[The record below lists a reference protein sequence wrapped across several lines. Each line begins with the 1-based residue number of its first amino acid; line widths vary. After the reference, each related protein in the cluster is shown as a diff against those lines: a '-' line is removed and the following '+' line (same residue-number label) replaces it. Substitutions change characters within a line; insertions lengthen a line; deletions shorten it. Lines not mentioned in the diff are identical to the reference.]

1 MADEIKKDILLNID
15 ANMSN
20 IDKQLKN
27 LTKKLGNM
35 KLSLD
40 MDNINAK
47 NIKLVENL
55 SKALSNLPISKEVT
69 ITPKISLGKLDKLT
83 DDGGKLVSEKKRI
96 QAMMDEKFGNVY
108 ITPNFNLKE
117 FEKQLEK
124 ATKLSINTDG
134 LSLDL
139 ALNTTKA
146 EQKLNSLMDKI
157 NKLGGTLK
165 SLPSV
170 DIAVAGKKIE
180 SPVSK
185 GKKKSKV
192 PSVVG
197 EDDLYLSAFR
207 REYGIRPRNLSQAL
221 NATVGVNTDGKKGM
235 DLQIALES
243 AVAQLMHQAQKEAYT
258 NPKSDK
264 SHILNQLGKE
274 AMSKLFKVA
283 PLYGENVLQGKSPD
297 ELSFNEM
304 FKALKDYGFKL
315 FQQDMDSNN
324 NTISARNKEKR
335 AKAIDNISSEIS
347 KLASGDT
354 DVGLH
359 YLNKDL
365 ASLNS
370 SDLSDDLKAKKSAL
384 QNLLRD
390 VKENDATAMN
400 YLHSYMQ
407 GKIAQLKSL
416 QESVFNT
423 DAEATKGLAVSKM
436 QSAYA
441 NKLSNDW
448 VTLREAKKHISDAI
462 QRDLQNND
470 LDKWVEHTAKLEAIK
485 AREKDPYDFDIK
497 KNLGN
502 VGQLD
507 KLLNARRASQDI
519 IYGADSTDDAEIK
532 YLKGLQSKATDKGT
546 KDYLQSRMESLG
558 AEIQQVKEKTAKE
571 IVQYFQDL
579 VNEARKSL
587 IQKAQTPNADVFN
600 EVSEYITANTKLAN
614 AKQDTGKLGY
624 GDSAQ
629 ALSAMSSE
637 LEQILGKGNQYSE
650 MLKREAQANTDLLQT
665 IQNNTDALK
674 QFKNQRKELARQITA
689 DVGKSDTSAMGY
701 ADSASLFQNFKDTV
715 NSEISAG
722 QASGEPVNLSKF
734 KNLSAQYADLY
745 SDSNNTAIANLYR
758 QFAQELEIGS
768 KKIANATKS
777 TLDAENDIVQAI
789 RELDN
794 AYKSGIGQDS
804 AKARLSQAMSDYES
818 AYKENKGTDMTA
830 NEKIRLLSNAGS
842 KAGIQKDTEAAEELN
857 AQIEKLRST
866 FGTTDAKIQKGLAG
880 EAEGQKK
887 VTSAVQE
894 YLNKLRQL
902 DLQMTS
908 TTDTAKLKV
917 LEEQYEKLTEQMK
930 EAGKASGEIKS
941 FRQEANILLAL
952 SFGSSSKQART
963 LALNSA
969 KKSLVNQ
976 EVLDR
981 ASSPNIDGPLGIGV
995 KGTYYIISLL
1005 GRASK
1010 GLGSAFEASSI
1021 LMKDSSKMVTNSFMS
1036 LSSKLTEVDRL
1047 LEGLGVVAGTIG
1059 VAIGTGLSAVM
1070 AWTAALKVG
1079 ISSFEFFGGILLD
1092 IGKTLLEVLKP
1103 GIELYR
1109 SETKSTYSMMAAIA
1123 SNASYK
1129 GTSLRDMQDQRE
1141 AMNIAYTG
1149 SKQLQ
1154 DRAKYDAE
1162 RGAFSYQEIIDALS
1176 GTLPMLLAKGMSVKQ
1191 AYDVNLGV
1199 ASVAK
1204 LINLNPGQVLQE
1216 VRDLAQGSITAGH
1229 SQVANAIGVTNADIK
1244 GKDGEEIWSY
1254 LMEQFEK
1261 YQSVLKEYAQTP
1273 VGAFEQMQDR
1283 FSIVAEEFVN
1293 NFAWSFK
1300 GIFDMITNWMGT
1312 WKDSA
1317 GNILTQIV
1325 DPNTGNTK
1333 DVWAKYTTDEN
1344 GNQQIESY
1352 QDNPTGAV
1360 TFNLGEELFK
1370 ILDGLDEVFLHLA
1383 ESADRVIG
1391 YVKELLGINDVVDT
1405 GTDILEVLIDVVAD
1419 NIMFILWWID
1429 VTKQL
1434 LAESEDF
1441 IVGLINTSIF
1451 IAKVVTSLA
1460 YLVVGFKNL
1469 IDMLYDVAAVI
1480 GNIIRKTVALMKGDI
1495 KGAEAIKP
1503 LDFAWDN
1510 LKQDFSELTD
1520 SLVQGAGKNIY
1531 EAFNKNFYADSFKES
1546 RGLWKEGHSSNNNHA
1561 ITDIWLRGKKF
1572 GEQAKEAFEKRK
1584 QQGVTIGNLRGTPSS
1599 ANDDK
1604 TDKQKKQAENKAYKR
1619 YIAELKSAL
1628 EAHVQALKDLS
1639 EQNEI
1644 AYKEGFKSYAEY
1656 MTDKV
1661 SYSLEEAQAKVNELN
1676 AEREAIQNRSTLE
1689 PDEKETAL
1697 YNNQKELAKANAT
1710 LTKLT
1715 RAQEEVA
1722 EYLKQS
1728 ATNMSNV
1735 SSQMNQLLAQSAD
1748 MPTMNLDG
1756 SVSVASN
1763 ISSLEDL
1770 YQANPQNYEEK
1781 MNWGLQRLMLAGY
1794 DMTNSAAIM
1803 ANLAMESTNELNPK
1817 ADNGS
1822 HKGIGQWDNDR
1833 WNNLLNFASQNQS
1846 DPYDFRTQ
1854 LEFLIREATTQGMN
1868 FFPQIARSME
1878 DAVYQFGKIYERPG
1892 DDALNKRQN
1901 QAVWTANQA
1910 VTNYRPFYKKIVAT
1924 KDGGESGTYSAIQK
1938 ALEGTNKDNGYLGKT
1953 LINGVN
1959 ACVEAVT
1966 KIGADYSPVLRKAV
1980 ENGILR
1986 TEDAP
1991 GVKGLDTFLKEN
2003 SVAILEGF
2011 DKSELQAGD
2020 IIFFD
2025 SGGEKN
2031 THVMLYQGNGKIVGN
2046 SSSGNNKAGE
2056 VIQRPLDDY
2065 LAYSGMTPSRIAK
2078 TSKTSVFGGNG
2089 VSTKTSYAMAT
2100 TKEGHEARQH
2110 AIDTEAK
2117 FVDLLAQLEALWMGS
2132 LDARIKQIKLKFEKQ
2147 RINATPEEIDVLNKL
2162 EKAEIGKM
2170 AFEATS
2176 KIIDFNMTNYL
2187 DNVKSKLAELD
2198 FSDRGNYTD
2207 ITSKQA
2213 DYTFKLTQI
2222 KDMAIQNVANSL
2234 DRLQELY
2241 GYMER
2246 QGFISEAQQIK
2257 QKIESTL
2264 ESLYKI
2270 FDSAIEKINANYD
2283 NMTKRFDNMS
2293 WTNLQREQGHKE
2305 IEAYRN
2311 QALAEQYHA
2320 EMTSLQRGYNQ
2331 LRDEIEACNKEAE
2344 RLKELGDDKGANVQL
2359 DKVKGKTVE
2368 LNVVMEKLKSTH
2380 ALEVLAKEA
2389 GHLKD
2394 VMVEANDKFKQAT
2407 EDGLLDFMTDG
2418 VNAVLDGTK
2427 TIEDAFADM
2436 AISILKTMQKFFA
2449 DKIVTGLM
2457 NQWFGNTTT
2466 QSLMSPFAYNPEAQ
2480 WQWSKNPEYVAQQND
2495 KGLAQ
2500 FNREGYYIT
2509 NLPEGGAEEAKQLYK
2524 DKQWTPE
2531 YASADTTVALTT
2543 AVQTNTQAVTELTSA
2558 LAHKATVSQDNEAKT
2573 AEAVENLNETT
2584 ANTNREISDSV
2595 VRGTQV
2601 QTQIASNSLA
2611 EAVTNTTQNNIA
2623 NQHLASID
2631 TSEQKQAID
2640 GSVSGGGGGGESISS
2655 GGGLSSSISMGIP
2668 SVGRGITGTLSNNGG
2683 GLFGGIG
2690 SMLSGWVDPIYKI
2703 LEDVIGDIADLLNS
2717 DLFARPLNMLNSV
2730 IGSAGAQLGGSIFA
2744 ISSLMNGD
2752 KKEQLLSMIFLELQL
2767 MYQPLSLIGTY
2778 IPNLMTLLSDI
2789 AAKVSANYASA
2800 NYVPAS
2806 KATNVA
2812 DKPTGHAIGG
2822 YITGPGT
2829 GTSDSIPAR
2838 LSNGEFVIR
2847 SEAVKRYGTNFLNAV
2862 NDGTFARIHT
2872 KVPRF
2877 AEGGLVKEAT
2887 NNVGNNMAQSM
2898 GGVIGQHMSN
2908 TATFNVALVRDEQ
2921 EAMASFMRSSHGQRI
2936 MLDFSKKYANV
2947 TRSF

>member
-47 NIKLVENL
+47 NIKLVEDL

-69 ITPKISLGKLDKLT
+69 ITPKISLGKFDKLT
-83 DDGGKLVSEKKRI
+83 NDGGKLVSEKKRI

-117 FEKQLEK
+117 FEKQLKK

-134 LSLDL
+134 LNLDL

-157 NKLGGTLK
+157 NKLGGALK
-165 SLPSV
+165 NLPSV

-180 SPVSK
+180 SSVDKS
-185 GKKKSKV
+185 KKKSKL
-192 PSVVG
+192 PSVAG
-197 EDDLYLSAFR
+197 EDDLYSSAFR

-221 NATVGVNTDGKKGM
+221 NATVGINTGGKKGM
-235 DLQIALES
+235 DLQIALEA
-243 AVAQLMHQAQKEAYT
+243 AVTQLMHQAQKEAYT

-324 NTISARNKEKR
+324 NTISARNKDKR
-335 AKAIDNISSEIS
+335 AKAIDNISTEIS

-354 DVGLH
+354 NVGLH

-370 SDLSDDLKAKKSAL
+370 SDLSDDLKAKRFAL
-384 QNLLRD
+384 QNLLRG

-416 QESVFNT
+416 QESVFGT
-423 DAEATKGLAVSKM
+423 DTEATKGLAVSKM
-436 QSAYA
+436 QSDYA

-689 DVGKSDTSAMGY
+689 DVGKSDTSTMGY
-701 ADSASLFQNFKDTV
+701 ADSASLFQNFKNTV

-777 TLDAENDIVQAI
+777 TLDAENEIVQAI

-880 EAEGQKK
+880 EAEGQRK

-908 TTDTAKLKV
+908 TTDTTKLEA
-917 LEEQYEKLTEQMK
+917 LTEQYEKLVEKMK

-941 FRQEANILLAL
+941 FRQEANILSAL
-952 SFGSSSKQART
+952 SFGSSSKQARI

-981 ASSPNIDGPLGIGV
+981 ASSPNTGGFAGTAFKGV
-995 KGTYYIISLL
+995 YYSISLL

-1021 LMKDSSKMVTNSFMS
+1021 LMKDSSKLVSTSFMS
-1036 LSSKLTEVDRL
+1036 LASKLPEVSAGMA
-1047 LEGLGVVAGTIG
+1047 GLGLVAGTIG
-1059 VAIGTGLSAVM
+1059 TTLGVGLTATM
-1070 AWTAALKVG
+1070 AWAAALKVG
-1079 ISSFEFFGGILLD
+1079 ISSLEFFGGILLD
-1092 IGKTLLEVLKP
+1092 IGKTLLEILKP

-1176 GTLPMLLAKGMSVKQ
+1176 GTLPMLLAKGMSVQQ

-1216 VRDLAQGSITAGH
+1216 ARDLAQGSITAGH

-1312 WKDSA
+1312 WKDSV

-1333 DVWAKYTTDEN
+1333 DVWAKYATDEN

-1360 TFNLGEELFK
+1360 TFNLGDELIK
-1370 ILDGLDEVFLHLA
+1370 ILEGLDEVFLHLA

-1429 VTKQL
+1429 VTRQL

-1441 IVGLINTSIF
+1441 IVGLINTGIF

-1510 LKQDFSELTD
+1510 LKQDFNELAN
-1520 SLVQGAGKNIY
+1520 SFVQGAGKNIY
-1531 EAFNKNFYADSFKES
+1531 EAFNKNSYANSFKES
-1546 RGLWKEGHSSNNNHA
+1546 RGLWKEGHSSNNNNA

-1572 GEQAKEAFEKRK
+1572 GEQAKEAFAKRK

-1697 YNNQKELAKANAT
+1697 YNNQKELTKANAT

-1756 SVSVASN
+1756 SVSVSSN

-1854 LEFLIREATTQGMN
+1854 LEFLIHEATTKGMN

-1910 VTNYRPFYKKIVAT
+1910 VTNYKPFYKKTVAT
-1924 KDGGESGTYSAIQK
+1924 KDGGESATYNAIQK
-1938 ALEGTNKDNGYLGKT
+1938 SLDAGYLGAQLK
-1953 LINGVN
+1953 NGAI

-1966 KIGADYSPVLRKAV
+1966 KLGAYFSKDFAEAV
-1980 ENGILR
+1980 REGIVN
-1986 TEDAP
+1986 TD
-1991 GVKGLDTFLKEN
+1991 
-2003 SVAILEGF
+2003 ILENYFRDKGIEVIDGF
-2011 DKSELQAGD
+2011 SKSMLKAGD
-2020 IIFFD
+2020 TIFFD
-2025 SGGEKN
+2025 SANKKN
-2031 THVMLYQGNGKIVGN
+2031 AHVMLYQGNGMLVGN
-2046 SSSGNNKAGE
+2046 SSSGNNGKGK
-2056 VIQRPLDDY
+2056 VVQVSLDDY
-2065 LAYSGMTPSRIAK
+2065 LAYSGMTPSKIGK
-2078 TSKTSVFGGNG
+2078 SSNTSIFGGNG

-2117 FVDLLAQLEALWMGS
+2117 FVDSLAQLEALWMGS

-2162 EKAEIGKM
+2162 EKAEIGKV

-2187 DNVKSKLAELD
+2187 DNVKSQLSKLD

-2222 KDMAIQNVANSL
+2222 KNMAIQNVANSL

-2257 QKIESTL
+2257 QKIEATL
-2264 ESLYKI
+2264 ESLYKV

-2311 QALAEQYHA
+2311 QALAEQYHT
-2320 EMTSLQRGYNQ
+2320 EMTSLQNGYNQ

-2344 RLKELGDDKGANVQL
+2344 RLKELGDDKGAQVQL

-2368 LNVVMEKLKSTH
+2368 LNAVMEKLKSTH
-2380 ALEVLAKEA
+2380 ALEVLAEEA

-2394 VMVEANDKFKQAT
+2394 VMEEANDKFKQAT

-2466 QSLMSPFAYNPEAQ
+2466 QTLMSPFVYNPEAQ

-2500 FNREGYYIT
+2500 FNHEGYYIT

-2531 YASADTTVALTT
+2531 YASADTTVALTN

-2558 LAHKATVSQDNEAKT
+2558 LAHRATVSQDNEAKT

-2595 VRGTQV
+2595 VRGTQL

-2611 EAVTNTTQNNIA
+2611 EAITNTTQNNIA

-2631 TSEQKQAID
+2631 ASEQKQAID
-2640 GSVSGGGGGGESISS
+2640 SSVGGGGGGESISS

-2690 SMLSGWVDPIYKI
+2690 SFLSDLVDPIYDI
-2703 LEDVIGDIADLLNS
+2703 LEDVIGDVADLLNS
-2717 DLFARPLNMLNSV
+2717 DLFARPLNMLNSI

-2744 ISSLMNGD
+2744 ISSLMDGD
-2752 KKEQLLSMIFLELQL
+2752 RKEQLLSMIFLELQL
-2767 MYQPLSLIGTY
+2767 MYQTLSLIGTY
-2778 IPNLMTLLSDI
+2778 VASLTTSVADI
-2789 AAKVSANYASA
+2789 AAKSSSSYATASA
-2800 NYVPAS
+2800 TTINVTEQPA
-2806 KATNVA
+2806 
-2812 DKPTGHAIGG
+2812 GHATGG

>member
-47 NIKLVENL
+47 NIKLVEDL

-69 ITPKISLGKLDKLT
+69 ITPKISLGKFDKLT
-83 DDGGKLVSEKKRI
+83 NDGGKLVSEKKRI

-117 FEKQLEK
+117 FEKQLKK

-134 LSLDL
+134 LNLDL

-157 NKLGGTLK
+157 NKLGGALK
-165 SLPSV
+165 NLPSV

-180 SPVSK
+180 SSAGK
-185 GKKKSKV
+185 SKKKSKV
-192 PSVVG
+192 PSVAG
-197 EDDLYLSAFR
+197 EDDLYSSAFR

-221 NATVGVNTDGKKGM
+221 NATVGIDTGGKKGM
-235 DLQIALES
+235 DLQIALEA
-243 AVAQLMHQAQKEAYT
+243 AVTQLMHQAQKEAYT

-324 NTISARNKEKR
+324 NTISARNKDKR
-335 AKAIDNISSEIS
+335 AKAIDNISTEIS

-354 DVGLH
+354 NVGLH

-370 SDLSDDLKAKKSAL
+370 SDLSDDLKAKRLAL
-384 QNLLRD
+384 QNLLRG

-416 QESVFNT
+416 QESVFGT
-423 DAEATKGLAVSKM
+423 DTEATKGLAVSKM

-532 YLKGLQSKATDKGT
+532 YLKELQSKATDKGT

-587 IQKAQTPNADVFN
+587 IQKAQTPNADVSN
-600 EVSEYITANTKLAN
+600 EVSDYITANTKLAN

-701 ADSASLFQNFKDTV
+701 ADSASLFQNFKDTIS
-715 NSEISAG
+715 SEISAG

-777 TLDAENDIVQAI
+777 TLDAENEIVQAI

-908 TTDTAKLKV
+908 TTDTAKLKA

-941 FRQEANILLAL
+941 FRQEANILSAL
-952 SFGSSSKQART
+952 SFGSSSKQARI

-981 ASSPNIDGPLGIGV
+981 ASSPNTDGYAGTAFKGV
-995 KGTYYIISLL
+995 YYSISLL

-1021 LMKDSSKMVTNSFMS
+1021 LMKDSSKLVGTSFMS
-1036 LSSKLTEVDRL
+1036 LSSKLPEVSAGMA
-1047 LEGLGVVAGTIG
+1047 GLGFVAGTIG
-1059 VAIGTGLSAVM
+1059 TTLGVGLTATM
-1070 AWTAALKVG
+1070 AWVAALKVG
-1079 ISSFEFFGGILLD
+1079 ISSLEFFGGILLD
-1092 IGKTLLEVLKP
+1092 IGKTLLEILKP

-1176 GTLPMLLAKGMSVKQ
+1176 GTLPMLLAKGMSVQQ

-1216 VRDLAQGSITAGH
+1216 ARDLAQGSITAGH

-1312 WKDSA
+1312 WKDSV

-1360 TFNLGEELFK
+1360 TFNLGDELIK
-1370 ILDGLDEVFLHLA
+1370 ILEGLDEVFLHLA

-1429 VTKQL
+1429 VTRQL

-1441 IVGLINTSIF
+1441 IVGLINTGIF

-1469 IDMLYDVAAVI
+1469 IDILYDVAAVI
-1480 GNIIRKTVALMKGDI
+1480 GNIIRKTAALMKGDI

-1510 LKQDFSELTD
+1510 LKQDFNELAN
-1520 SLVQGAGKNIY
+1520 SFVQGAGKNIY
-1531 EAFNKNFYADSFKES
+1531 EAFDKNSYANSFKES
-1546 RGLWKEGHSSNNNHA
+1546 RGLWKEGHSSNNNNA

-1572 GEQAKEAFEKRK
+1572 GEQAKEAFAKRK
-1584 QQGVTIGNLRGTPSS
+1584 QQGVTIGNLKGTPSS

-1604 TDKQKKQAENKAYKR
+1604 TDKQKKQAENKAYRR

-1892 DDALNKRQN
+1892 DDVLNERQN

-1910 VTNYRPFYKKIVAT
+1910 VTNYKPFYKKTVAT
-1924 KDGGESGTYSAIQK
+1924 KDGGESGIYNAIQK
-1938 ALEGTNKDNGYLGKT
+1938 ALDAGYLGAQLK
-1953 LINGVN
+1953 NGAV

-1966 KIGADYSPVLRKAV
+1966 KLGAYFSNDFAEAV
-1980 ENGILR
+1980 REGIVN
-1986 TEDAP
+1986 TD
-1991 GVKGLDTFLKEN
+1991 
-2003 SVAILEGF
+2003 ILENHFRDKGIEVIDGF
-2011 DKSELQAGD
+2011 SKSMLKAGD
-2020 IIFFD
+2020 TIFFD
-2025 SGGEKN
+2025 SAKEKN
-2031 THVMLYQGNGKIVGN
+2031 AHVMLYQGNGMLVGN
-2046 SSSGNNKAGE
+2046 SSSGNNHAGK
-2056 VIQRPLDDY
+2056 VVQVSLDDY
-2065 LAYSGMTPSRIAK
+2065 LAYSGMTPSKIGK
-2078 TSKTSVFGGNG
+2078 SSTTSVFGGNG

-2110 AIDTEAK
+2110 AIDMEAK
-2117 FVDLLAQLEALWMGS
+2117 FVDSLAQLEALWMGS

-2162 EKAEIGKM
+2162 EKAEIGKV

-2222 KDMAIQNVANSL
+2222 KNMAIQNVANSL

-2257 QKIESTL
+2257 QKIEATL

-2311 QALAEQYHA
+2311 QALAEQYHT
-2320 EMTSLQRGYNQ
+2320 EMISLQNGYNQ

-2344 RLKELGDDKGANVQL
+2344 RLKELGDDKGAQVQL

-2368 LNVVMEKLKSTH
+2368 LNAVMEKLKSTH
-2380 ALEVLAKEA
+2380 ALEVLAEEA

-2394 VMVEANDKFKQAT
+2394 VMEEANDKFKQAT

-2449 DKIVTGLM
+2449 EKIVTGLM

-2466 QSLMSPFAYNPEAQ
+2466 QSLMIPFAYNPEAQ
-2480 WQWSKNPEYVAQQND
+2480 WQWSKNPDYVAQQND
-2495 KGLAQ
+2495 KELAQ

-2531 YASADTTVALTT
+2531 YANADLGVRDITATTVNLT
-2543 AVQTNTQAVTELTSA
+2543 AQTVNGAEPQAVSSPTTDVSNANINVGTATTTVGSETSTVGSQNTTVGTQT
-2558 LAHKATVSQDNEAKT
+2558 ATVGTST
-2573 AEAVENLNETT
+2573 TTVGTETST
-2584 ANTNREISDSV
+2584 V
-2595 VRGTQV
+2595 GTQQSTVGTQQV
-2601 QTQIASNSLA
+2601 QAGNVL
-2611 EAVTNTTQNNIA
+2611 
-2623 NQHLASID
+2623 L
-2631 TSEQKQAID
+2631 D
-2640 GSVSGGGGGGESISS
+2640 G
-2655 GGGLSSSISMGIP
+2655 
-2668 SVGRGITGTLSNNGG
+2668 
-2683 GLFGGIG
+2683 
-2690 SMLSGWVDPIYKI
+2690 
-2703 LEDVIGDIADLLNS
+2703 
-2717 DLFARPLNMLNSV
+2717 
-2730 IGSAGAQLGGSIFA
+2730 
-2744 ISSLMNGD
+2744 
-2752 KKEQLLSMIFLELQL
+2752 
-2767 MYQPLSLIGTY
+2767 
-2778 IPNLMTLLSDI
+2778 
-2789 AAKVSANYASA
+2789 
-2800 NYVPAS
+2800 
-2806 KATNVA
+2806 ATVM
-2812 DKPTGHAIGG
+2812 GHATGG

-2862 NDGTFARIHT
+2862 NDGTFARIYT

-2921 EAMASFMRSSHGQRI
+2921 EAMASFMRSSRGQRI

>member
-1 MADEIKKDILLNID
+1 
-15 ANMSN
+15 MSN

-47 NIKLVENL
+47 NIKLVEDL

-69 ITPKISLGKLDKLT
+69 ITPKISLGKFDKLT
-83 DDGGKLVSEKKRI
+83 NDGGKLVSEKKRI

-117 FEKQLEK
+117 FEKQLKK

-134 LSLDL
+134 LNLDL

-157 NKLGGTLK
+157 NKLGGALK
-165 SLPSV
+165 NLPSV

-180 SPVSK
+180 SSVDKS
-185 GKKKSKV
+185 KKKSKL
-192 PSVVG
+192 PSVAG
-197 EDDLYLSAFR
+197 EDDLYSSAFR
-207 REYGIRPRNLSQAL
+207 QEYGIRPRNLSQAL
-221 NATVGVNTDGKKGM
+221 NATVGIDIGGKKGM
-235 DLQIALES
+235 DLQIALEA
-243 AVAQLMHQAQKEAYT
+243 AVTQLMHQAQKEAYT

-324 NTISARNKEKR
+324 NTISARNKDKR
-335 AKAIDNISSEIS
+335 AKAIDNISTEIS

-354 DVGLH
+354 NVGLH

-370 SDLSDDLKAKKSAL
+370 SDLSDDLKAKRFAL
-384 QNLLRD
+384 QNLLRG

-416 QESVFNT
+416 QESVFGT
-423 DAEATKGLAVSKM
+423 DTEATKGLAVSKM

-689 DVGKSDTSAMGY
+689 DVGKSDTSAIGY

-777 TLDAENDIVQAI
+777 TLDAENEIVQAI

-818 AYKENKGTDMTA
+818 AYKESKGTDMTA

-880 EAEGQKK
+880 EAEGQRK

-908 TTDTAKLKV
+908 TTDTTKLEALTK
-917 LEEQYEKLTEQMK
+917 QYEKLVEEMK
-930 EAGKASGEIKS
+930 EAGKASGEIKL
-941 FRQEANILLAL
+941 FRQEANILSAL
-952 SFGSSSKQART
+952 SFGSSSKQARI

-981 ASSPNIDGPLGIGV
+981 ASSPNTGGFAGTAFKGV
-995 KGTYYIISLL
+995 YYSISLL

-1021 LMKDSSKMVTNSFMS
+1021 LMKDSSKLVSTSFMS
-1036 LSSKLTEVDRL
+1036 LASKLPEVSAGMA
-1047 LEGLGVVAGTIG
+1047 GLGLVAGTIG
-1059 VAIGTGLSAVM
+1059 TTLGVGLTATM
-1070 AWTAALKVG
+1070 AWAAALKVG
-1079 ISSFEFFGGILLD
+1079 ISSLEFFGGILLD
-1092 IGKTLLEVLKP
+1092 IGKTLLEILKP

-1176 GTLPMLLAKGMSVKQ
+1176 GTLPMLLAKGMSVQQ

-1216 VRDLAQGSITAGH
+1216 ARDLAQGSITAGH

-1300 GIFDMITNWMGT
+1300 GIFDIITNWMGT
-1312 WKDSA
+1312 WKDSV

-1333 DVWAKYTTDEN
+1333 DVWAKYATDEN

-1360 TFNLGEELFK
+1360 TFNLGDELIK
-1370 ILDGLDEVFLHLA
+1370 ILEGLDEVFLHLA

-1429 VTKQL
+1429 VTRQL

-1441 IVGLINTSIF
+1441 IVGLINTGIF

-1510 LKQDFSELTD
+1510 LKQDFNELAN
-1520 SLVQGAGKNIY
+1520 SFVQGAGKNIY
-1531 EAFNKNFYADSFKES
+1531 EAFNKNSYANSFKES
-1546 RGLWKEGHSSNNNHA
+1546 RGLWKEGHSSNNNNA

-1572 GEQAKEAFEKRK
+1572 GEQAKEAFAKRK

-1697 YNNQKELAKANAT
+1697 YNNQKELTKANAT

-1756 SVSVASN
+1756 SVSVSSN

-1854 LEFLIREATTQGMN
+1854 LEFLIHEATTKGMN

-1910 VTNYRPFYKKIVAT
+1910 VTNYKPFYKKTVAT
-1924 KDGGESGTYSAIQK
+1924 KDGGESGTYNAIQK
-1938 ALEGTNKDNGYLGKT
+1938 SLDAGYLGAQ
-1953 LINGVN
+1953 LEHGAV

-1966 KIGADYSPVLRKAV
+1966 KLGAYFSKDFAEAV
-1980 ENGILR
+1980 REGIVN
-1986 TEDAP
+1986 TD
-1991 GVKGLDTFLKEN
+1991 
-2003 SVAILEGF
+2003 ILENYFRDKGIEVIDGF
-2011 DKSELQAGD
+2011 SKSMLKAGD
-2020 IIFFD
+2020 TIFFD
-2025 SGGEKN
+2025 SANKKN
-2031 THVMLYQGNGKIVGN
+2031 AHVMLYQGNGMLVGN
-2046 SSSGNNKAGE
+2046 SSSGNNGKGK
-2056 VIQRPLDDY
+2056 VVQVSLDNY
-2065 LAYSGMTPSRIAK
+2065 LAYSGMTPSKIGK
-2078 TSKTSVFGGNG
+2078 SSNTSIFGGNG

-2110 AIDTEAK
+2110 AIDMEAK
-2117 FVDLLAQLEALWMGS
+2117 FVDSLAQLEALWMGS

-2162 EKAEIGKM
+2162 EKAEIGKV

-2187 DNVKSKLAELD
+2187 DNVKSQLSKLD

-2222 KDMAIQNVANSL
+2222 KNMAIQNVANSL

-2257 QKIESTL
+2257 QKIEATL
-2264 ESLYKI
+2264 ESLYKV

-2311 QALAEQYHA
+2311 QALAEQYHT
-2320 EMTSLQRGYNQ
+2320 EMTSLQNGYNQ

-2344 RLKELGDDKGANVQL
+2344 RLKELGDDKGAQVQL

-2368 LNVVMEKLKSTH
+2368 LNAVMEKLKSTH
-2380 ALEVLAKEA
+2380 ALEVLAEEA

-2394 VMVEANDKFKQAT
+2394 VMEEANDKFKQAT

-2495 KGLAQ
+2495 KELAQ

-2531 YASADTTVALTT
+2531 YANADLGVRDITATTVNLT
-2543 AVQTNTQAVTELTSA
+2543 AQTVNGAEPQAVSSSTTDVSNANINVGTATTTVGSETSTVGSQNTTVGTQT
-2558 LAHKATVSQDNEAKT
+2558 ATVGTSST
-2573 AEAVENLNETT
+2573 TIGAETSTV
-2584 ANTNREISDSV
+2584 
-2595 VRGTQV
+2595 GTQQSTVGTQQV
-2601 QTQIASNSLA
+2601 QAGNVL
-2611 EAVTNTTQNNIA
+2611 
-2623 NQHLASID
+2623 L
-2631 TSEQKQAID
+2631 D
-2640 GSVSGGGGGGESISS
+2640 G
-2655 GGGLSSSISMGIP
+2655 
-2668 SVGRGITGTLSNNGG
+2668 
-2683 GLFGGIG
+2683 
-2690 SMLSGWVDPIYKI
+2690 
-2703 LEDVIGDIADLLNS
+2703 
-2717 DLFARPLNMLNSV
+2717 
-2730 IGSAGAQLGGSIFA
+2730 
-2744 ISSLMNGD
+2744 
-2752 KKEQLLSMIFLELQL
+2752 
-2767 MYQPLSLIGTY
+2767 
-2778 IPNLMTLLSDI
+2778 
-2789 AAKVSANYASA
+2789 
-2800 NYVPAS
+2800 
-2806 KATNVA
+2806 ATA
-2812 DKPTGHAIGG
+2812 MGHATGG

-2877 AEGGLVKEAT
+2877 AEGGLVEEAT

>member
-47 NIKLVENL
+47 NIKLVEDL

-69 ITPKISLGKLDKLT
+69 ITPKISLGKFDKLT
-83 DDGGKLVSEKKRI
+83 NDGGKLVSEKKRI

-117 FEKQLEK
+117 FEKQLKK

-134 LSLDL
+134 LNLDL

-157 NKLGGTLK
+157 NKLGGALK
-165 SLPSV
+165 NLPSV

-180 SPVSK
+180 SSVDKS
-185 GKKKSKV
+185 KKKSKL
-192 PSVVG
+192 PSVAG
-197 EDDLYLSAFR
+197 EDDLYSSAFR

-221 NATVGVNTDGKKGM
+221 NATVGINTGGKKGM
-235 DLQIALES
+235 DLQIALEA
-243 AVAQLMHQAQKEAYT
+243 AVTQLMHQAQKEAYT

-274 AMSKLFKVA
+274 TMSKLFKVA

-324 NTISARNKEKR
+324 NTISARNKDKR
-335 AKAIDNISSEIS
+335 AKAIDNISTEIS

-354 DVGLH
+354 NVGLH

-370 SDLSDDLKAKKSAL
+370 SDLSDDLKAKRFAL
-384 QNLLRD
+384 QNLLRG

-416 QESVFNT
+416 QESVFGT
-423 DAEATKGLAVSKM
+423 DTEATKGLAVSKM

-587 IQKAQTPNADVFN
+587 IQKAQTSNADVSN

-614 AKQDTGKLGY
+614 AKQDIGKLGY

-701 ADSASLFQNFKDTV
+701 VDSASLFQNFKNTV

-777 TLDAENDIVQAI
+777 TLDAENEIVQAI

-830 NEKIRLLSNAGS
+830 NEKIRILSNAGS

-866 FGTTDAKIQKGLAG
+866 FGTTDAKIQKGLAD
-880 EAEGQKK
+880 EAEGQRK

-908 TTDTAKLKV
+908 TTDTTKLEA
-917 LEEQYEKLTEQMK
+917 LTEQYEKLVEEMK

-941 FRQEANILLAL
+941 FRQEANILSAL
-952 SFGSSSKQART
+952 SFGSSSKQARI

-981 ASSPNIDGPLGIGV
+981 ASSPNTGGFAGTAFKGV
-995 KGTYYIISLL
+995 YYSISLL

-1021 LMKDSSKMVTNSFMS
+1021 LMKDSSKLVSTSFMS
-1036 LSSKLTEVDRL
+1036 LASKLPEVSAGMA
-1047 LEGLGVVAGTIG
+1047 GLGLVAGTIG
-1059 VAIGTGLSAVM
+1059 TTLGVGLTVTM
-1070 AWTAALKVG
+1070 AWAAALKVG
-1079 ISSFEFFGGILLD
+1079 ISSLEFFGGILLD
-1092 IGKTLLEVLKP
+1092 IGKTLLEILKP

-1176 GTLPMLLAKGMSVKQ
+1176 GTLPMLLAKGMSVQQ

-1216 VRDLAQGSITAGH
+1216 ARDLAQGSITAGH

-1312 WKDSA
+1312 WKDSV

-1333 DVWAKYTTDEN
+1333 DVWAKYATDEN

-1360 TFNLGEELFK
+1360 TFNLGDELIK
-1370 ILDGLDEVFLHLA
+1370 ILEGLDEVFLHLA

-1429 VTKQL
+1429 VTRQL

-1441 IVGLINTSIF
+1441 IVGLINTGIF

-1510 LKQDFSELTD
+1510 LKQDFNELAN
-1520 SLVQGAGKNIY
+1520 SFVQGAGKNIY
-1531 EAFNKNFYADSFKES
+1531 EAFNKNSYAESFKES
-1546 RGLWKEGHSSNNNHA
+1546 RGLWKEGHSSNNNNA
-1561 ITDIWLRGKKF
+1561 ITEIWLRGKKF
-1572 GEQAKEAFEKRK
+1572 GEQAKEAFAKRK

-1756 SVSVASN
+1756 SISVASN

-1868 FFPQIARSME
+1868 FFPQITRSME

-1910 VTNYRPFYKKIVAT
+1910 VTNYKPFYKKTVAT
-1924 KDGGESGTYSAIQK
+1924 KDGGESGTYNAIQK
-1938 ALEGTNKDNGYLGKT
+1938 SLDAGYLGAQ
-1953 LINGVN
+1953 LEHGAV

-1966 KIGADYSPVLRKAV
+1966 KLGAYFSKDFAEAV
-1980 ENGILR
+1980 REGIVN
-1986 TEDAP
+1986 TD
-1991 GVKGLDTFLKEN
+1991 
-2003 SVAILEGF
+2003 ILENYFRDKGIEVIDGF
-2011 DKSELQAGD
+2011 SKSMLKAGD
-2020 IIFFD
+2020 TIFFD
-2025 SGGEKN
+2025 SAKEKN
-2031 THVMLYQGNGKIVGN
+2031 AHVMLYQGNGMLVGN
-2046 SSSGNNKAGE
+2046 SSSGNNHAGK
-2056 VIQRPLDDY
+2056 VVQVSLDDY
-2065 LAYSGMTPSRIAK
+2065 LAYSGMTPSKIGK
-2078 TSKTSVFGGNG
+2078 SSNTSVFGGNG

-2117 FVDLLAQLEALWMGS
+2117 FVDSLAQLEALWMGS

-2162 EKAEIGKM
+2162 EKAEIGKV

-2187 DNVKSKLAELD
+2187 DNVKSQLSKLD

-2222 KDMAIQNVANSL
+2222 KNMAIQNVANSL

-2257 QKIESTL
+2257 QKIEATL
-2264 ESLYKI
+2264 ESLYKV

-2344 RLKELGDDKGANVQL
+2344 RLKEIGDDKGAQVQL

-2368 LNVVMEKLKSTH
+2368 LNAVMEKLKSTH
-2380 ALEVLAKEA
+2380 ALEVLAEEA

-2394 VMVEANDKFKQAT
+2394 VMEEANDKFKQAT

-2449 DKIVTGLM
+2449 EKIVTGLM

-2466 QSLMSPFAYNPEAQ
+2466 QTLMSPFAYNPEAQ

-2531 YASADTTVALTT
+2531 YASADTAVALTN

-2558 LAHKATVSQDNEAKT
+2558 LAHRATVSQDNEAKT

-2595 VRGTQV
+2595 VRGTKL

-2611 EAVTNTTQNNIA
+2611 EAITNTTQNNIA

-2631 TSEQKQAID
+2631 ASEQKQAID
-2640 GSVSGGGGGGESISS
+2640 SGVGGGGGGESISS

-2690 SMLSGWVDPIYKI
+2690 SMLSNLVSPIYDI
-2703 LEDVIGDIADLLNS
+2703 LEDVIGDVADLLNS
-2717 DLFARPLNMLNSV
+2717 DLFARPLNMLNSI

-2744 ISSLMNGD
+2744 ISSLMDGD
-2752 KKEQLLSMIFLELQL
+2752 RKEQLLSMIFLELQL
-2767 MYQPLSLIGTY
+2767 MYQTLSLIGTY
-2778 IPNLMTLLSDI
+2778 VASLTTSVADI
-2789 AAKVSANYASA
+2789 AAKSSSSYATASA
-2800 NYVPAS
+2800 TTINVTEQPA
-2806 KATNVA
+2806 
-2812 DKPTGHAIGG
+2812 GHATGG

-2872 KVPRF
+2872 KVSRF

-2887 NNVGNNMAQSM
+2887 NNVGNNMAKSM

>member
-47 NIKLVENL
+47 NIKLVEDL

-69 ITPKISLGKLDKLT
+69 IIPKISLGKFDKLT
-83 DDGGKLVSEKKRI
+83 NDGGKLVSEKKRI

-117 FEKQLEK
+117 FEKQLKK

-134 LSLDL
+134 LNLDL

-157 NKLGGTLK
+157 NKLGGALK
-165 SLPSV
+165 NLPSV

-180 SPVSK
+180 SSVDKS
-185 GKKKSKV
+185 KKKSKL
-192 PSVVG
+192 PSVAG
-197 EDDLYLSAFR
+197 EDDLYSSAFR

-221 NATVGVNTDGKKGM
+221 NATVGINTGGKKGM
-235 DLQIALES
+235 DLQIALEA
-243 AVAQLMHQAQKEAYT
+243 AVTQLMHQAQKEAYT

-324 NTISARNKEKR
+324 NTISARNKDKR
-335 AKAIDNISSEIS
+335 AKAIDNISTEIS

-354 DVGLH
+354 NVGLH

-370 SDLSDDLKAKKSAL
+370 SDLSDDLKAKRFAL
-384 QNLLRD
+384 QNLLRG

-416 QESVFNT
+416 QESVFGT
-423 DAEATKGLAVSKM
+423 DTEATKGLAVSKM
-436 QSAYA
+436 QSDYA

-701 ADSASLFQNFKDTV
+701 ADSASLFQNFKNTV

-777 TLDAENDIVQAI
+777 TLDAENEIVQAI

-894 YLNKLRQL
+894 YINKLRQL

-908 TTDTAKLKV
+908 TTDTTKLEA
-917 LEEQYEKLTEQMK
+917 LTEQYEKLVEKMK

-941 FRQEANILLAL
+941 FRQEANILSAL
-952 SFGSSSKQART
+952 SFGSSSKQARI

-981 ASSPNIDGPLGIGV
+981 ASSPNTGGFAGTAFKGV
-995 KGTYYIISLL
+995 YYSISLL

-1021 LMKDSSKMVTNSFMS
+1021 LMKDSSKLVSTSFMS
-1036 LSSKLTEVDRL
+1036 LASKLPEVSAGMA
-1047 LEGLGVVAGTIG
+1047 GLGLVAGTIG
-1059 VAIGTGLSAVM
+1059 TTLGVGLTATM
-1070 AWTAALKVG
+1070 AWAAALKVG
-1079 ISSFEFFGGILLD
+1079 ISSLEFFGGILLD
-1092 IGKTLLEVLKP
+1092 IGKTLLEILKP

-1176 GTLPMLLAKGMSVKQ
+1176 GTLPMLLAKGMSVQQ

-1216 VRDLAQGSITAGH
+1216 ARDLAQGSITAGH

-1312 WKDSA
+1312 WKDSV

-1333 DVWAKYTTDEN
+1333 DVWAKYATDEN

-1360 TFNLGEELFK
+1360 TFNLGDELIK
-1370 ILDGLDEVFLHLA
+1370 ILEGLDEVFLHLA

-1429 VTKQL
+1429 VTRQL

-1441 IVGLINTSIF
+1441 IVGLINTGIF

-1510 LKQDFSELTD
+1510 LKQDFNELAN
-1520 SLVQGAGKNIY
+1520 SFVQGAGKNIY
-1531 EAFNKNFYADSFKES
+1531 EAFNKNSYANSFKES
-1546 RGLWKEGHSSNNNHA
+1546 RGLWKEGHSSNNNNA

-1572 GEQAKEAFEKRK
+1572 GEQAKEAFAKRK

-1756 SVSVASN
+1756 SVSVSSN

-1910 VTNYRPFYKKIVAT
+1910 VTNYKPFYKKTVAT
-1924 KDGGESGTYSAIQK
+1924 KDGGESGTYNAIQK
-1938 ALEGTNKDNGYLGKT
+1938 SLDAGYLGAQ
-1953 LINGVN
+1953 LEHGAV

-1966 KIGADYSPVLRKAV
+1966 KLGAYFSKDFAEAV
-1980 ENGILR
+1980 REGIVN
-1986 TEDAP
+1986 TD
-1991 GVKGLDTFLKEN
+1991 
-2003 SVAILEGF
+2003 ILENYFRDKGIEVIDGF
-2011 DKSELQAGD
+2011 SKSMLKAGD
-2020 IIFFD
+2020 TIFFD
-2025 SGGEKN
+2025 SAKEKN
-2031 THVMLYQGNGKIVGN
+2031 AHVMLYQGNGMLVGN
-2046 SSSGNNKAGE
+2046 SSSGNNRAGK
-2056 VIQRPLDDY
+2056 VVQVSLDDY
-2065 LAYSGMTPSRIAK
+2065 LAYSGMTPSKIGK
-2078 TSKTSVFGGNG
+2078 SSNTSVFGGNG

-2117 FVDLLAQLEALWMGS
+2117 FVDSLAQLEALWMGS

-2162 EKAEIGKM
+2162 EKAEIGKV

-2187 DNVKSKLAELD
+2187 DNVKSQLSKLD

-2207 ITSKQA
+2207 ITSNQA

-2222 KDMAIQNVANSL
+2222 KNMAIQNVANSL

-2257 QKIESTL
+2257 QKIEATL
-2264 ESLYKI
+2264 ESLYKV

-2311 QALAEQYHA
+2311 QALAEQYHT
-2320 EMTSLQRGYNQ
+2320 EMTSLQNGYNQ

-2344 RLKELGDDKGANVQL
+2344 RLKELGDDKGAQVQL

-2368 LNVVMEKLKSTH
+2368 LNAVMEKLKSTH
-2380 ALEVLAKEA
+2380 ALEVLAEEA

-2394 VMVEANDKFKQAT
+2394 AMEETNDTFKQSV
-2407 EDGLLDFMTDG
+2407 EDGLVDFMTDG
-2418 VNAVLDGTK
+2418 VNSVLEGTK
-2427 TIEDAFADM
+2427 TIEEAFLEM
-2436 AISILKTMQKFFA
+2436 VVNILKTMQKFFTE
-2449 DKIVTGLM
+2449 KIVTGLM

-2480 WQWSKNPEYVAQQND
+2480 YRWSKNPEYVAQQNNP
-2495 KGLAQ
+2495 GLAQ

-2509 NLPEGGAEEAKQLYK
+2509 NLPVGGTELLKQLY
-2524 DKQWTPE
+2524 DDGQWVPE
-2531 YASADTTVALTT
+2531 YASADTTIALTT
-2543 AVQTNTQAVTELTSA
+2543 AVQTNTQAVLGLTSA
-2558 LAHKATVSQDNEAKT
+2558 LTRSATDSQANEIKT
-2573 AEAVENLNETT
+2573 IKAVEDLNETT
-2584 ANTNREISDSV
+2584 VNTNTEISDNV
-2595 VRGTQV
+2595 VMGTQI
-2601 QTQIASNSLA
+2601 QSQIASNSLA
-2611 EAVTNTTQNNIA
+2611 EAVTNTAQNNIA
-2623 NQHLASID
+2623 NQHLARID
-2631 TSEQKQAID
+2631 ASEQLQSLRT
-2640 GSVSGGGGGGESISS
+2640 SVSGGGGGGGGGFSS
-2655 GGGLSSSISMGIP
+2655 FDGGLSSSTSIGVPHASGGIFT
-2668 SVGRGITGTLSNNGG
+2668 S
-2683 GLFGGIG
+2683 IG
-2690 SMLSGWVDPIYKI
+2690 SMLSNLVDPIYDI
-2703 LEDVIGDIADLLNS
+2703 LESIVGDVSNFLNS
-2717 DLFARPLNMLNSV
+2717 GLFSRPLGMLNS
-2730 IGSAGAQLGGSIFA
+2730 IMGSSAVQLGGSIFA
-2744 ISSLMNGD
+2744 ISSFIHGD
-2752 KKEQLLSMIFLELQL
+2752 RKEQLLSMIFFELQL
-2767 MYQPLSLIGTY
+2767 MYQELTMIR
-2778 IPNLMTLLSDI
+2778 
-2789 AAKVSANYASA
+2789 ANSIF
-2800 NYVPAS
+2800 S
-2806 KATNVA
+2806 HATQ
-2812 DKPTGHAIGG
+2812 GHAIGG

-2862 NDGTFARIHT
+2862 NDGTFARIYT
-2872 KVPRF
+2872 EVPRF

-2887 NNVGNNMAQSM
+2887 NNVGNNMAKSM
-2898 GGVIGQHMSN
+2898 GGVIGQHISN

>member
-1 MADEIKKDILLNID
+1 MADEIKKDILLNIE

-47 NIKLVENL
+47 NIRLVEDL
-55 SKALSNLPISKEVT
+55 SKALSNLPISKEIT
-69 ITPKISLGKLDKLT
+69 ITPKISLGKFDKLT
-83 DDGGKLVSEKKRI
+83 NDGGKLVSEKKRI

-117 FEKQLEK
+117 FEKQLKK

-134 LSLDL
+134 LNLDL

-157 NKLGGTLK
+157 NKLGGALK
-165 SLPSV
+165 NLPSV

-180 SPVSK
+180 SSVDK
-185 GKKKSKV
+185 GKRKSKV
-192 PSVVG
+192 SSVAG
-197 EDDLYLSAFR
+197 EDDLYSSAFR

-221 NATVGVNTDGKKGM
+221 NATVGINTGGKKGM
-235 DLQIALES
+235 DLQIALEA
-243 AVAQLMHQAQKEAYT
+243 AVTQLMHQAQKEAYT

-274 AMSKLFKVA
+274 TMSKLFKVA
-283 PLYGENVLQGKSPD
+283 PLYGENVLQGKSLD

-315 FQQDMDSNN
+315 FQQDMDSSN

-354 DVGLH
+354 NVGLH

-370 SDLSDDLKAKKSAL
+370 SDLSDELKAKKSAL
-384 QNLLRD
+384 QTLLRD
-390 VKENDATAMN
+390 IKENDATALN

-416 QESVFNT
+416 QESVFST

-436 QSAYA
+436 QSEYA

-448 VTLREAKKHISDAI
+448 VTLKEAKKHISDAI

-485 AREKDPYDFDIK
+485 AREKDPYDYDIK

-502 VGQLD
+502 VGELD

-532 YLKGLQSKATDKGT
+532 YLRGLQSKVTDKGT

-587 IQKAQTPNADVFN
+587 IQKAQTPNADVSS
-600 EVSEYITANTKLAN
+600 EVSEYITANTKLVN
-614 AKQDTGKLGY
+614 AKQDTGRLGY

-629 ALSAMSSE
+629 AFSAMSSE

-689 DVGKSDTSAMGY
+689 DVGKSDTSVMGY
-701 ADSASLFQNFKDTV
+701 ADSASLFQNFKNTV

-722 QASGEPVNLSKF
+722 QSSGEPVNLSKF

-745 SDSNNTAIANLYR
+745 SDSNNTAIANLYK
-758 QFAQELEIGS
+758 QFAQELDTGS

-777 TLDAENDIVQAI
+777 TLDAENEIVQAI

-818 AYKENKGTDMTA
+818 VYKENKGTDMTA

-842 KAGIQKDTEAAEELN
+842 KAGIQKDTESADELN

-866 FGTTDAKIQKGLAG
+866 FGTTDAQIQRGLAN

-894 YLNKLRQL
+894 YINKLRQL
-902 DLQMTS
+902 DIQMSS
-908 TTDTAKLKV
+908 TTDTTKLEA
-917 LEEQYEKLTEQMK
+917 LREQYEKLVEEMK
-930 EAGKASGEIKS
+930 EAGRASGEIKS
-941 FRQEANILLAL
+941 FRQEANILSAL
-952 SFGSSSKQART
+952 SFGASSIQARKS
-963 LALNSA
+963 ALNSV
-969 KKSLVNQ
+969 KKSLANQ
-976 EVLDR
+976 DVLDR
-981 ASSPNIDGPLGIGV
+981 ASSPNTDGITGSAFKGV
-995 KGTYYIISLL
+995 YYTTSLL

-1010 GLGSAFEASSI
+1010 GLGSAFEASAI
-1021 LMKDSSKMVTNSFMS
+1021 LMRDSSKLASNSFMS
-1036 LSSKLTEVDRL
+1036 LASGLPEVSTRL
-1047 LEGLGVVAGTIG
+1047 AGLGLAAG
-1059 VAIGTGLSAVM
+1059 AIGTAVGVGLSAVM
-1070 AWTAALKVG
+1070 AWAAALKVG
-1079 ISSFEFFGGILLD
+1079 ISSLEFFGGILLD
-1092 IGKTLLEVLKP
+1092 IGKTLFEVLKP
-1103 GIELYR
+1103 GIELYK

-1123 SNASYK
+1123 SNATYK
-1129 GTSLRDMQDQRE
+1129 NTPIRDMQDRQE

-1216 VRDLAQGSITAGH
+1216 ARDLAQGSITAGH
-1229 SQVANAIGVTNADIK
+1229 SQVANAIHVSNADLK

-1261 YQSVLKEYAQTP
+1261 YQYVLKEYAQTP

-1283 FSIVAEEFVN
+1283 FSIIAEEFVD

-1312 WKDSA
+1312 WKDSV
-1317 GNILTQIV
+1317 GNILTQII

-1344 GNQQIESY
+1344 GDQQIESY
-1352 QDNPTGAV
+1352 QDEPTGAV
-1360 TFNLGEELFK
+1360 TFTLGDELLK
-1370 ILDGLDEVFLHLA
+1370 ILEGLDDVFLHLA

-1391 YVKELLGINDVVDT
+1391 YIKELLGINDAVDT

-1429 VTKQL
+1429 VTRQL
-1434 LAESEDF
+1434 LTESEDF
-1441 IVGLINTSIF
+1441 IIGLINVSIF
-1451 IAKVVTSLA
+1451 IVKVITSLA
-1460 YLVVGFKNL
+1460 DLTVSLKNL
-1469 IDMLYDVAAVI
+1469 IDMFYDVAAVV
-1480 GNIIRKTVALMKGDI
+1480 GNVIRKISALLVGDL

-1503 LDFAWDN
+1503 LDFLWDN
-1510 LKQDFSELTD
+1510 LKQDAHEFAD
-1520 SLVQGAGKNIY
+1520 SFVQGAGKDIY
-1531 EAFNKNFYADSFKES
+1531 EIFDKNSYASNFKDSM
-1546 RGLWKEGHSSNNNHA
+1546 GLWKEGHSDNNNHA
-1561 ITDIWLRGKKF
+1561 ITDLWLKGKKF
-1572 GEQAKEAFEKRK
+1572 GEQAKQAFEARK
-1584 QQGVTIGNLRGTPSS
+1584 QQGITLDNLKGTQS
-1599 ANDDK
+1599 ADTMSDK
-1604 TDKQKKQAENKAYKR
+1604 EKKQAENKAYKR

-1661 SYSLEEAQAKVNELN
+1661 KYSLDEAQAKVNELN
-1676 AEREAIQNRSTLE
+1676 AERDAIQNRSSLE

-1728 ATNMSNV
+1728 ASNMSDV
-1735 SSQMNQLLAQSAD
+1735 ASKMNQLVAQSAD

-1770 YQANPQNYEEK
+1770 YQASPQNYEEK

-1803 ANLAMESTNELNPK
+1803 ANLAMESGNELNPK

-1822 HKGIGQWDNDR
+1822 HRGIAQWSDDR
-1833 WNNLLNFASQNQS
+1833 WNTLLNFASQNQS

-1854 LEFLIREATTQGMN
+1854 MEFLIREATTQGMN
-1868 FFPQIARSME
+1868 FFPQIARSIE

-1892 DDALNKRQN
+1892 ESALKERQN
-1901 QAVWTANQA
+1901 QAVWMANQA
-1910 VTNYRPFYKKIVAT
+1910 VTNYKPFFKQTVAT
-1924 KDGGESGTYSAIQK
+1924 KDGGESGTYDAIQK
-1938 ALEGTNKDNGYLGKT
+1938 SLDVGYLGT
-1953 LINGVN
+1953 QLENGAV

-1966 KIGADYSPVLRKAV
+1966 KLGSYFSKDFAEAVRKGIVNTDVLEDYFRDR
-1980 ENGILR
+1980 GI
-1986 TEDAP
+1986 EIID
-1991 GVKGLDTFLKEN
+1991 GFSESMLK
-2003 SVAILEGF
+2003 
-2011 DKSELQAGD
+2011 AGD
-2020 IIFFD
+2020 TIFFD
-2025 SGGEKN
+2025 SSKEKN
-2031 THVMLYQGNGKIVGN
+2031 AHVMLYQGNGKLVGN
-2046 SSSGNNKAGE
+2046 SSSGNNGAGK
-2056 VIQRPLDDY
+2056 VIQTNLDNY
-2065 LAYSGMTPSRIAK
+2065 LATSGLVPAK
-2078 TSKTSVFGGNG
+2078 IGKSSSTSMFGG
-2089 VSTKTSYAMAT
+2089 VSTKTSYGMAT

-2110 AIDTEAK
+2110 AIDVESK
-2117 FVDLLAQLEALWMGS
+2117 FVDSLAQLESLWMGS

-2147 RINATPEEIDVLNKL
+2147 RINATPEETDILNKI
-2162 EKAEIGKM
+2162 EKAEIGKV

-2187 DNVKSKLAELD
+2187 DNVKSEMSKLD
-2198 FSDRGNYTD
+2198 FSDRGNYTS

-2257 QKIESTL
+2257 QKIEATL
-2264 ESLYKI
+2264 ESLYKV
-2270 FDSAIEKINANYD
+2270 FDSAIEKINVNYD

-2320 EMTSLQRGYNQ
+2320 EMTSLQSGYNQ
-2331 LRDEIEACNKEAE
+2331 LRDEIEACNKEAK
-2344 RLKELGDDKGANVQL
+2344 RLKELGDDKGATVQL
-2359 DKVKGKTVE
+2359 DKVKGKTIE
-2368 LNVVMEKLKSTH
+2368 LNAVMEKLKSTH
-2380 ALEVLAKEA
+2380 ALEVLAEEA

-2394 VMVEANDKFKQAT
+2394 VMEEANDTFKQSV
-2407 EDGLLDFMTDG
+2407 EGGLVDFLTDG
-2418 VNAVLDGTK
+2418 VNSVLDGTK
-2427 TIEDAFADM
+2427 TIKDAFLDM
-2436 AISILKTMQKFFA
+2436 AESILKTMQKFFA
-2449 DKIVTGLM
+2449 EKIVTGLM

-2466 QSLMSPFAYNPEAQ
+2466 QSLMLPLAYNPEVQ
-2480 WQWSKNPEYVAQQND
+2480 WQWGKNPEYVAQQNNA
-2495 KGLAQ
+2495 GLAQ

-2509 NLPEGGAEEAKQLYK
+2509 NLPEGGAEEAKHLYK

-2531 YASADTTVALTT
+2531 YASANTTVALTT

-2558 LAHKATVSQDNEAKT
+2558 LAGRATVSQDNEVKT

-2584 ANTNREISDSV
+2584 ATTNREISNSV
-2595 VRGTQV
+2595 RIGTQV

-2611 EAVTNTTQNNIA
+2611 EAITNTSQNNIA

-2631 TSEQKQAID
+2631 ASEQKQAID
-2640 GSVSGGGGGGESISS
+2640 SGASGGVESISS
-2655 GGGLSSSISMGIP
+2655 AGGGLSSSISMGIP
-2668 SVGRGITGTLSNNGG
+2668 SVGRGIIGTLGNNGR
-2683 GLFGGIG
+2683 GLFGRIG
-2690 SMLSGWVDPIYKI
+2690 SSLSNFVDRIYDI
-2703 LEDVIGDIADLLNS
+2703 FEDVIGDIADLLNS

-2752 KKEQLLSMIFLELQL
+2752 RKEQLLSMIFLELQL
-2767 MYQPLSLIGTY
+2767 IYQTLSLIGT
-2778 IPNLMTLLSDI
+2778 S
-2789 AAKVSANYASA
+2789 VSSSASL
-2800 NYVPAS
+2800 VEPI
-2806 KATNVA
+2806 
-2812 DKPTGHAIGG
+2812 GHATGG

-2847 SEAVKRYGTNFLNAV
+2847 SEAVRRYGTNFLNAV

-2887 NNVGNNMAQSM
+2887 NNVGNNMAHSM

>member
-47 NIKLVENL
+47 NIKLVEDL

-69 ITPKISLGKLDKLT
+69 ITPKISLGKFDKLT

-117 FEKQLEK
+117 FEKQLKK

-134 LSLDL
+134 LNLDL

-157 NKLGGTLK
+157 NKLGGALK
-165 SLPSV
+165 NLPSV

-180 SPVSK
+180 SSVGKS
-185 GKKKSKV
+185 KKKSKV
-192 PSVVG
+192 PSVAG
-197 EDDLYLSAFR
+197 EDDLYSSAFR

-221 NATVGVNTDGKKGM
+221 NATVGINTGGKKGM
-235 DLQIALES
+235 DLQIALEA
-243 AVAQLMHQAQKEAYT
+243 AVTQLMHQAQKEAYT

-390 VKENDATAMN
+390 VKENDATAMS

-416 QESVFNT
+416 QESVFST

-441 NKLSNDW
+441 NKLSNGW

-587 IQKAQTPNADVFN
+587 IQKAQTPNADVSN

-674 QFKNQRKELARQITA
+674 QFKNQRKELARQITV

-777 TLDAENDIVQAI
+777 TLDAENEIVQAI

-818 AYKENKGTDMTA
+818 VYKENKGTDMTA
-830 NEKIRLLSNAGS
+830 NEKIRLLTNAGS

-908 TTDTAKLKV
+908 TTDTAKLKA

-941 FRQEANILLAL
+941 FRQEANILSAL
-952 SFGSSSKQART
+952 SFGSSSKQARI

-976 EVLDR
+976 KVLDR
-981 ASSPNIDGPLGIGV
+981 ASSPNTDGLAGTAFSGV
-995 KGTYYIISLL
+995 YYSISLL

-1021 LMKDSSKMVTNSFMS
+1021 LMKDSSKLASTSIMS
-1036 LSSKLTEVDRL
+1036 LASALPEVSAGMA
-1047 LEGLGVVAGTIG
+1047 GLGLVAGTVGTVFG
-1059 VAIGTGLSAVM
+1059 VGLTATM
-1070 AWTAALKVG
+1070 AWAAALKVA
-1079 ISSFEFFGGILLD
+1079 ISSLEFFGGILLD

-1141 AMNIAYTG
+1141 AMTIAYTG

-1176 GTLPMLLAKGMSVKQ
+1176 GTLPMLLAKGMSVQQ

-1216 VRDLAQGSITAGH
+1216 ARDLAQGSITAGH

-1261 YQSVLKEYAQTP
+1261 YQSVLEEYAQTP

-1293 NFAWSFK
+1293 NFAWTFK

-1312 WKDSA
+1312 WKDSV

-1360 TFNLGEELFK
+1360 TFNLGDELIK
-1370 ILDGLDEVFLHLA
+1370 ILEGLDEVFLHLA
-1383 ESADRVIG
+1383 ESADRVID
-1391 YVKELLGINDVVDT
+1391 YVKEILGINDAVDT
-1405 GTDILEVLIDVVAD
+1405 GTDILEVLIDVVTD

-1429 VTKQL
+1429 VTRQL
-1434 LAESEDF
+1434 LIDGEDF
-1441 IVGLINTSIF
+1441 IVVLLNIGMFTV
-1451 IAKVVTSLA
+1451 KCTESLA
-1460 YLVVGFKNL
+1460 RLVQGLKNF
-1469 IDMLYDVAAVI
+1469 IDMIYDVAAAI
-1480 GNIIRKTVALMKGDI
+1480 GNTIRKISALSVGDL
-1495 KGAEAIKP
+1495 KGADEIKP
-1503 LDFAWDN
+1503 LDWLWDN
-1510 LKQDFSELTD
+1510 LKQDANEFVD
-1520 SLVQGAGKNIY
+1520 SMAGFGKHGY
-1531 EAFNKNFYADSFKES
+1531 EAFFGGSDTYAGSYKDFMNLWRDKNA
-1546 RGLWKEGHSSNNNHA
+1546 GNNNNA
-1561 ITDIWLRGKKF
+1561 IRDLWLRGKKF

-1584 QQGVTIGNLRGTPSS
+1584 QQGVTIGNLKGTPSS

-1756 SVSVASN
+1756 TVSVASN

-1910 VTNYRPFYKKIVAT
+1910 VTNYRPFYKKTVAT

-2003 SVAILEGF
+2003 GVAILEGF

-2162 EKAEIGKM
+2162 EKAEIGKV

-2187 DNVKSKLAELD
+2187 DNVKSELAKLD

-2222 KDMAIQNVANSL
+2222 KNMAVQNVANSL

-2246 QGFISEAQQIK
+2246 QGFISEVQQIK
-2257 QKIESTL
+2257 QKIEATL
-2264 ESLYKI
+2264 ESLYKV

-2283 NMTKRFDNMS
+2283 NMTKRFD
-2293 WTNLQREQGHKE
+2293 
-2305 IEAYRN
+2305 
-2311 QALAEQYHA
+2311 
-2320 EMTSLQRGYNQ
+2320 
-2331 LRDEIEACNKEAE
+2331 
-2344 RLKELGDDKGANVQL
+2344 
-2359 DKVKGKTVE
+2359 
-2368 LNVVMEKLKSTH
+2368 
-2380 ALEVLAKEA
+2380 
-2389 GHLKD
+2389 
-2394 VMVEANDKFKQAT
+2394 
-2407 EDGLLDFMTDG
+2407 
-2418 VNAVLDGTK
+2418 
-2427 TIEDAFADM
+2427 
-2436 AISILKTMQKFFA
+2436 
-2449 DKIVTGLM
+2449 
-2457 NQWFGNTTT
+2457 
-2466 QSLMSPFAYNPEAQ
+2466 
-2480 WQWSKNPEYVAQQND
+2480 
-2495 KGLAQ
+2495 
-2500 FNREGYYIT
+2500 
-2509 NLPEGGAEEAKQLYK
+2509 
-2524 DKQWTPE
+2524 
-2531 YASADTTVALTT
+2531 
-2543 AVQTNTQAVTELTSA
+2543 
-2558 LAHKATVSQDNEAKT
+2558 
-2573 AEAVENLNETT
+2573 
-2584 ANTNREISDSV
+2584 
-2595 VRGTQV
+2595 
-2601 QTQIASNSLA
+2601 
-2611 EAVTNTTQNNIA
+2611 
-2623 NQHLASID
+2623 
-2631 TSEQKQAID
+2631 
-2640 GSVSGGGGGGESISS
+2640 
-2655 GGGLSSSISMGIP
+2655 
-2668 SVGRGITGTLSNNGG
+2668 
-2683 GLFGGIG
+2683 
-2690 SMLSGWVDPIYKI
+2690 
-2703 LEDVIGDIADLLNS
+2703 
-2717 DLFARPLNMLNSV
+2717 
-2730 IGSAGAQLGGSIFA
+2730 
-2744 ISSLMNGD
+2744 
-2752 KKEQLLSMIFLELQL
+2752 
-2767 MYQPLSLIGTY
+2767 
-2778 IPNLMTLLSDI
+2778 
-2789 AAKVSANYASA
+2789 
-2800 NYVPAS
+2800 
-2806 KATNVA
+2806 
-2812 DKPTGHAIGG
+2812 
-2822 YITGPGT
+2822 
-2829 GTSDSIPAR
+2829 
-2838 LSNGEFVIR
+2838 
-2847 SEAVKRYGTNFLNAV
+2847 
-2862 NDGTFARIHT
+2862 
-2872 KVPRF
+2872 
-2877 AEGGLVKEAT
+2877 
-2887 NNVGNNMAQSM
+2887 
-2898 GGVIGQHMSN
+2898 
-2908 TATFNVALVRDEQ
+2908 
-2921 EAMASFMRSSHGQRI
+2921 
-2936 MLDFSKKYANV
+2936 
-2947 TRSF
+2947 